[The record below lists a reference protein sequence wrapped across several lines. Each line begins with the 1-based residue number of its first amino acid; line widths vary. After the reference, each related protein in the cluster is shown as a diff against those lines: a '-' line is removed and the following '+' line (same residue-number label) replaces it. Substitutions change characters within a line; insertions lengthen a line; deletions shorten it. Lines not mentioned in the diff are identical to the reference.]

1 MDHCQLRFLDVT
13 FLAIKGYLLLQ
24 LSRSIPVFLP
34 IQKYPFRSDFRHDDT
49 LKALLSWATSL
60 VWKKFVR
67 FDQLEKN
74 ILFWMPTGVLE
85 GDISDGKVLQLGF
98 MGLILL

>member
-60 VWKKFVR
+60 VWKKNCQIRPIREEHF
-67 FDQLEKN
+67 
-74 ILFWMPTGVLE
+74 ILDANWCFGRRH
-85 GDISDGKVLQLGF
+85 
-98 MGLILL
+98 

>member
-34 IQKYPFRSDFRHDDT
+34 IQKYPFRSDFRHDDI

-60 VWKKFVR
+60 VWKKIGQIR
-67 FDQLEKN
+67 PN
-74 ILFWMPTGVLE
+74 
-85 GDISDGKVLQLGF
+85 
-98 MGLILL
+98 